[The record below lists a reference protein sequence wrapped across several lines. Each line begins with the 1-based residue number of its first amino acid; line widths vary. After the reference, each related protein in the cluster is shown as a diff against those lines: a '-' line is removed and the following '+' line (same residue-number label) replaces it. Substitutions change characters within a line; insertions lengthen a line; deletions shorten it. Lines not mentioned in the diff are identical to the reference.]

1 MSDIKKTSVTSPK
14 HPTRKPPLPSD
25 PTASKRLERDAD
37 KMAHRADKEERK
49 YDENHDIFT
58 K

>member
-1 MSDIKKTSVTSPK
+1 MSDIKETSATSK
-14 HPTRKPPLPSD
+14 QPTNKPLPSD
-25 PTASKRLERDAD
+25 PAASERFEKDAD
-37 KMAHRADKEERK
+37 KMAERADKEERT